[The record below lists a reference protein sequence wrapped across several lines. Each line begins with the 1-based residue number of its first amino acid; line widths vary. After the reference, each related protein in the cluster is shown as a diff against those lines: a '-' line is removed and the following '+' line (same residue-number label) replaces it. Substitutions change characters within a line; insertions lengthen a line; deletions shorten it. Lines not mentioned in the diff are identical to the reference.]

1 MDKVFKILESKNYIF
16 TKELVSAI
24 NYDCSYKEF
33 LVLVYLV
40 NDQVKTFDPEKI
52 SKEFNL
58 TIEEV
63 MNAFN
68 NLITHELI
76 KIETFKDKDGKINE
90 TISFNNLYKIIDAN
104 LNEESRE
111 KEKLSVFDMIEK
123 EFGRV
128 LSPIELEIINGWLD
142 MGNSEELVKEA
153 LKEAT
158 YNGVKNLRYID
169 KILCEWGKKG
179 FKNSEDVKKHLKTKD
194 DNEEVKELFEYDW
207 INDDE

>member
-1 MDKVFKILESKNYIF
+1 MNKVYKLLQSKSYYF
-16 TKELVSAI
+16 TKEIVNAI
-24 NYDCSYKEF
+24 NYNCNYYEF
-33 LVLVYLV
+33 LVLVYLI
-40 NDQVKTFDPEKI
+40 NDDNKKFNPEEI

-58 TIEEV
+58 KLEDV

-68 NLITHELI
+68 NLIIHELV
-76 KIETFKDKDGKINE
+76 KIETYKDKDGKNTEIL
-90 TISFNNLYKIIDAN
+90 SFDNLYKIIDIS
-104 LNEESRE
+104 LDEESKE
-111 KEKLSVFDMIEK
+111 KEKLTIFDMIEK
-123 EFGRV
+123 EFGRE

-142 MGNSEELVKEA
+142 MGNSEDIIKEA

-179 FKNSEDVKKHLKTKD
+179 FKSVEDINKHLKSKD
-194 DNEEVKELFEYDW
+194 EEEVKELFEYDW

>member
-1 MDKVFKILESKNYIF
+1 MDKVYKILESKNYIF
-16 TKELVSAI
+16 TKELVNAI
-24 NYDCSYKEF
+24 NYDITYKEF
-33 LVLVYLV
+33 LVLVYLI
-40 NDQVKTFDPEKI
+40 NDQVKTFDPQKI
-52 SKEFNL
+52 SNEFNISL
-58 TIEEV
+58 EEV

-68 NLITHELI
+68 NLITHDLI

-90 TISFNNLYKIIDAN
+90 TISFINLYKIIDVN
-104 LNEESRE
+104 LNEDSKKR
-111 KEKLSVFDMIEK
+111 EKLSIFDMIEK
-123 EFGRV
+123 EFGRS

-142 MGNSEELVKEA
+142 MGNSEELIKEA

-179 FKNSEDVKKHLKTKD
+179 FKTSGDVEKHLKTKD
-194 DNEEVKELFEYDW
+194 NNEEIRELFEYDW